1 MWMQC
6 AEFLNAKL
14 PGWQEICSDATKVPE
29 KVKMMIEEIRTPGST
44 PISGTPQPSP
54 MIERNTMV
62 CHSLIAQGSLSNGSR
77 LASLVSIVLKH
88 LDSRLQHASA
98 KI

>member
-1 MWMQC
+1 MQC
-6 AEFLNAKL
+6 AEFLNSKL

-29 KVKMMIEEIRTPGST
+29 KVKMMIDEIRTPGST

-62 CHSLIAQGSLSNGSR
+62 CLSLIVKGSLLNGTR
-77 LASLVSIVLKH
+77 LASLVSVVLKH
-88 LDSRLQHASA
+88 LDSSL
-98 KI
+98 

>member
-1 MWMQC
+1 MQC
-6 AEFLNAKL
+6 ADFLKSKL

-29 KVKMMIEEIRTPGST
+29 KVRMMIDEIRTPGST

-62 CHSLIAQGSLSNGSR
+62 CCCLMDKGSLLNGSR
-77 LASLVSIVLKH
+77 WASPASSVPKH
-88 LDSRLQHASA
+88 LGSSL
-98 KI
+98 

>member
-1 MWMQC
+1 MQC
-6 AEFLNAKL
+6 AEFLNSKL

-29 KVKMMIEEIRTPGST
+29 KVKMMIDEIRTPGST

-62 CHSLIAQGSLSNGSR
+62 CHSLLVKGSLLNGTR
-77 LASLVSIVLKH
+77 LALLVSFVLKH
-88 LDSRLQHASA
+88 LDSSL
-98 KI
+98 